1 MTSPQAGFETKASAS
16 AGSMV
21 PTLRGC
27 SKCSW
32 MMSEYCTASLPWSE
46 SATVQMKVKGRG
58 PAAQC
63 QGESP
68 GHTRYQPVWSH
79 VRDCSAR
86 PRADTDL
93 AHPWP
98 AIRVK
103 VRANQ
108 SYRLSQ

>member
-1 MTSPQAGFETKASAS
+1 MTSPQAGFETRASAS

-21 PTLRGC
+21 PTLRRC
-27 SKCSW
+27 SKCSC

-58 PAAQC
+58 PAAQY

-68 GHTRYQPVWSH
+68 GHTRYQPGLFH
-79 VRDCSAR
+79 ARDCNVR
-86 PRADTDL
+86 PRADTEL

-98 AIRVK
+98 ATRVK